1 MQDYVDH
8 KESDKYETMI
18 PPKETNKIPVT
29 NSKEMEVYDLHD
41 KDFKIII
48 LKKLNEM
55 EENTDRQQNEIRKA
69 THEQNEKFSGKKQK
83 PLKKKEKK
91 NQTEILELKNTI
103 KKQKKSI
110 DRFNNRLDHIVE
122 RVCKL
127 RDHLNLANQRNK
139 KKKNEKEK
147 AKKPM

>member
-1 MQDYVDH
+1 MQDYVDR
-8 KESDKYETMI
+8 KESDKYDTMI

-29 NSKEMEVYDLHD
+29 NSKEMEVYNVHD

-83 PLKKKEKK
+83 P
-91 NQTEILELKNTI
+91 
-103 KKQKKSI
+103 
-110 DRFNNRLDHIVE
+110 
-122 RVCKL
+122 
-127 RDHLNLANQRNK
+127 
-139 KKKNEKEK
+139 
-147 AKKPM
+147 

>member
-69 THEQNEKFSGKKQK
+69 THEQNEKFSGKKHK

-91 NQTEILELKNTI
+91 NQTEILELKNTM

-127 RDHLNLANQRNK
+127 RDHLNLAN
-139 KKKNEKEK
+139 
-147 AKKPM
+147 

>member
-91 NQTEILELKNTI
+91 NQTEILELKNTM

-127 RDHLNLANQRNK
+127 RDHLNLDN
-139 KKKNEKEK
+139 
-147 AKKPM
+147 

>member
-1 MQDYVDH
+1 MVRKDA
-8 KESDKYETMI
+8 
-18 PPKETNKIPVT
+18 NKFPVT

-91 NQTEILELKNTI
+91 NQTEILELKNTM

-127 RDHLNLANQRNK
+127 RDHLNLAN
-139 KKKNEKEK
+139 
-147 AKKPM
+147 

>member
-55 EENTDRQQNEIRKA
+55 
-69 THEQNEKFSGKKQK
+69 
-83 PLKKKEKK
+83 
-91 NQTEILELKNTI
+91 
-103 KKQKKSI
+103 
-110 DRFNNRLDHIVE
+110 
-122 RVCKL
+122 
-127 RDHLNLANQRNK
+127 
-139 KKKNEKEK
+139 
-147 AKKPM
+147 

>member
-91 NQTEILELKNTI
+91 NQTEILELKNTM

-127 RDHLNLANQRNK
+127 RDHLNLAN
-139 KKKNEKEK
+139 
-147 AKKPM
+147 

>member
-69 THEQNEKFSGKKQK
+69 THEQNEKFSGKKQN

-91 NQTEILELKNTI
+91 NQTEILELKNTM

-127 RDHLNLANQRNK
+127 RDHLNLAN
-139 KKKNEKEK
+139 
-147 AKKPM
+147 